1 MKRLSDIIKPIAWRR
16 LLLVAIVAAS
26 AGQAF
31 GQPASGRIYDEQL
44 RVKLD
49 QIDPETREKTF
60 DAGGWFNLAIFHFD
74 DPVARRKRNMRQ
86 YELRAWASMN
96 FQGVHTAYVRG
107 VAGLNDWSGGRS
119 NDSET
124 GIERAW
130 YQLDLGKLL
139 QNDSGKRPPI
149 GVKVRLGRDF
159 MSIGTALALSTTLDM
174 GKIEITAGDWE
185 LMGFLGHTLR
195 DSWNLDESVAVA
207 NRQSRWITGAE
218 IAYRG
223 FSQHRPFV
231 YYMHNNDRTNPSS
244 TAVGSIM
251 LPNETMTNASYEYDS
266 DYIGAGSTGTL
277 CVSNLRYQI
286 EGVVEFGRTYPNN
299 GVSGVTGRDRI
310 QAWAM
315 DAAVEYVFV
324 DCPTKPRVGF
334 EYLYASGD
342 SDRTSSPISTDG
354 GNLAG
359 TSDGG
364 FGGFGFR
371 DLGIAASPEISNI
384 HVYVLSASCQPLEHI
399 ELFEKMEVGTKLFY
413 YSRAKGSGPISDT
426 TTRTNA
432 NATGFEMD
440 FFCNWRVTSDLAW
453 TVRYGSFFPGAAYD
467 GGDKSPRQF
476 LYSGLVFSF

>member
-16 LLLVAIVAAS
+16 LLLVAIVATS
-26 AGQAF
+26 AGQAL
-31 GQPASGRIYDEQL
+31 GQPDAGRIYDEQL

-49 QIDPETREKTF
+49 QVDPETREKDF
-60 DAGGWFNLAIFHFD
+60 DAGGWLNMAFFHFD
-74 DPVARRKRNMRQ
+74 DAPARRERNMRQ

-107 VAGLNDWSGGRS
+107 LASVNDWSGDRS

-124 GIERAW
+124 SIERAW
-130 YQLDLGKLL
+130 YQFDLGKFL
-139 QNDSGKRPPI
+139 QQDSGKRPPI

-174 GKIEITAGDWE
+174 GKIEVTAGDWE

-195 DSWNLDESVAVA
+195 DSWNIDESVAVA
-207 NRQSRWITGAE
+207 NRQERWITGAE

-231 YYMHNNDRTNPSS
+231 YYMHNNDNTDASS
-244 TAVGSIM
+244 TAAGR
-251 LPNETMTNASYEYDS
+251 SYQYDS
-266 DYIGAGSTGTL
+266 DYIGVGSTGTL

-286 EGVVEFGRTYPNN
+286 EGVAQFGRTYPN
-299 GVSGVTGRDRI
+299 GGSSGVTGRDRI
-310 QAWAM
+310 EAYAVDAM
-315 DAAVEYVFV
+315 IEYVFV
-324 DCPTKPRVGF
+324 NCPTQPRIGF

-342 SDRTSSPISTDG
+342 SDRTTSPISTDG

-359 TSDGG
+359 SIDRG

-384 HVYVLSASCQPLEHI
+384 HVYALSASCRPLEHI
-399 ELFEKMEVGTKLFY
+399 ELFEAMEVGTKLFY
-413 YSRAKGSGPISDT
+413 YSRAKGSGPISDP
-426 TTRTNA
+426 TTRTSA
-432 NATGFEMD
+432 NSTGFEMD
-440 FFCNWRVTSDLAW
+440 FFCNWRLTSDLAW
-453 TVRYGSFFPGAAYD
+453 TVRYGSFFPGAAYN